1 MDMSTVEARRAILK
15 AEYHRL
21 EHYLH
26 TLSPEAWQH
35 PTPCAQW
42 TVADVIAHLTAG
54 NNNHAAWIPEAL
66 RAERTPEHLPRRS
79 RQRVDAAAVA
89 HRVMALRHELGPDL
103 LSAFVA
109 STRAI
114 AHAFAQV
121 APDDWETLCYRP
133 NGAEP
138 LRTIL
143 DNFIAEAGVHRW
155 DVMVPFDP
163 HVQLSPEGAAVMVER
178 YPHRPRWWDI
188 ALPSQ
193 YPPLPVR
200 FRFAVSGV
208 TAPGTDFVV
217 ATPDEQYMEAT
228 GEAPAQVTFHCEA
241 QTFVLLAYGRLSPVS
256 ARATGLLT
264 AEGSQAWAE
273 MFLRGYSG
281 G

>member
-1 MDMSTVEARRAILK
+1 MSTVEARRAILK

-79 RQRVDAAAVA
+79 RQRVDAAALA
-89 HRVMALRHELGPDL
+89 HRVLALRKELGTDL
-103 LSAFVA
+103 LSAFITSA
-109 STRAI
+109 RAI
-114 AHAFAQV
+114 KQTFAQV
-121 APDDWETLCYRP
+121 GPDDWETLCYRP

-143 DNFIAEAGVHRW
+143 DNFIAEVGVHRW

-163 HVQLSPEGAAVMVER
+163 HVQLSPESAAVMVER

-188 ALPSQ
+188 ALPPQ
-193 YPPLPVR
+193 HPPLPVR
-200 FRFAVSGV
+200 FRFTVRDVS
-208 TAPGTDFVV
+208 APGTDFVV
-217 ATPDEQYMEAT
+217 ATPEEQYMEVP
-228 GEAPAQVTFHCEA
+228 GEVPADVTFRCDA
-241 QTFVLLAYGRLSPVS
+241 QTFVLLAYGRLSPAS

-264 AEGSQAWAE
+264 AEGHQAWAE
-273 MFLRGYSG
+273 MFLRAYSG